1 MPSQLFCYIQC
12 IRANFFCMKG
22 HRWLSQWWLN
32 LYPHWMFPATALAVI
47 ILLFQFPSQ
56 WRFHNLTH
64 DSTPCSFRWQHC
76 ALCRALPSQQ
86 LLAHRSAAEGRLPH
100 NSDRWR
106 TSWWKCVQNLCTRR
120 RRQISAAG
128 DSLSAQRLTYL
139 RKHNVGCQLWD
150 LQTIC
155 WQLGNSGSRCILFVC
170 KIRKLF
176 AALQVMLEAR
186 RYLCSRDDSSVSE
199 WTRCSLQEIKIA
211 VCPHAF
217 CHSQLF

>member
-1 MPSQLFCYIQC
+1 MVKWMFVLRRCRPNYSVISSSDSVYETVF
-12 IRANFFCMKG
+12 NCMKG

-100 NSDRWR
+100 NSDRWH
-106 TSWWKCVQNLCTRR
+106 TSWRKFVQNLSTRG
-120 RRQISAAG
+120 RRQISAGA
-128 DSLSAQRLTYL
+128 DSLSTECLTYL
-139 RKHNVGCQLWD
+139 RKQRWMPTPRPPDHLLAIREFWVWVY
-150 LQTIC
+150 
-155 WQLGNSGSRCILFVC
+155 FVC
-170 KIRKLF
+170 MRDKK
-176 AALQVMLEAR
+176 ALRSTA
-186 RYLCSRDDSSVSE
+186 SHAWSSA
-199 WTRCSLQEIKIA
+199 L
-211 VCPHAF
+211 PM
-217 CHSQLF
+217 